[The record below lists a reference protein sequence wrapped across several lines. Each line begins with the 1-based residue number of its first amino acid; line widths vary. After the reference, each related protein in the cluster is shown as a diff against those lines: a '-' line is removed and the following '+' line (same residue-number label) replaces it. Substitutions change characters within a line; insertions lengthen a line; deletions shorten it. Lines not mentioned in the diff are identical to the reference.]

1 MGHWTPLE
9 DLSAAELTS
18 GSIAEL
24 PSAIAVALINRR
36 RFMAVFGSLQA
47 LTTSSIVGSQGAAL
61 NIFSVRLIMIDM
73 NHEFPLMVS
82 GTAHRTVS
90 RRAAAPPRFLSLLLL
105 LVLLFPSLAGT

>member
-24 PSAIAVALINRR
+24 PTAIAVALINRR

-47 LTTSSIVGSQGAAL
+47 LTTSSIVGSQWAAL
-61 NIFSVRLIMIDM
+61 NIFSVCLIMIEM
-73 NHEFPLMVS
+73 KHKIPLIVS
-82 GTAHRTVS
+82 GTAHRTVA
-90 RRAAAPPRFLSLLLL
+90 RRAAAPPRFLSILVSLLLL
-105 LVLLFPSLAGT
+105 LPALAG